1 MRALPLDPDA
11 ETPLVRQ
18 IVEALTRRIE
28 HGELT
33 PGQRLL
39 SVRELARTSGVST
52 MTVINAYQR
61 LLAEGLLTSRR
72 ASGYFVAERRPA
84 QTPRRSPF
92 VGQTTVDEQWMLR
105 RIYEDGPELVR
116 AGSAAL
122 PAAWLDEA
130 GMRQAMAALSRK
142 RNAGAAH
149 YGSPNGYLPLRQQ
162 IATLLAHRGIPA
174 APHQIVLTHGAS
186 QALELVTRVLLRPQ
200 AAVLVDDPGS
210 TNLFA
215 MLRANGHRLIG
226 VPRRAE
232 GPDPAVM
239 RTLALRHQARLMVVM
254 THLHNPTGSS
264 CTPEIKREIL
274 KLARELDLRIIE
286 LDAMG
291 GLEPPGLDT
300 LAGLDG
306 LQRVIHVGTFSK
318 TLSPSLRVGHISADE
333 DMVERVLLQKMRS
346 TLTSSE
352 LVERLLHTLLAEGR
366 YLVQVRRLSERL
378 QAASSRVCG
387 ALERRGLQVFMRPAG
402 GPFVW
407 ARLPGEDVD
416 MRAVAQRAIEAG
428 IMLAPGELFHAQPQR
443 SPWTRLNVACADD
456 DRVLD
461 WLAGEAQ
468 RAVPPRRRPAG
479 RDTPASGR
487 QV

>member
-39 SVRELARTSGVST
+39 SVRELARSSGVST

-61 LLAEGLLTSRR
+61 LLAEGLVTSRR

-122 PAAWLDEA
+122 PADWLDET
-130 GMRQAMAALSRK
+130 GVRQAMAALSRK
-142 RNAGAAH
+142 RNASPAH

-162 IATLLAHRGIPA
+162 IAALLAQRQILA

-186 QALELVTRVLLRPQ
+186 QALELITRVLLRPQ
-200 AAVLVDDPGS
+200 EAVLVDDPGS

-215 MLRANGHRLIG
+215 MLRANGHRLVG
-226 VPRRAE
+226 VPRRAD
-232 GPDPAVM
+232 GPDLSSL
-239 RTLALRHQARLMVVM
+239 RTLALRHQARVMVLM
-254 THLHNPTGSS
+254 THLHNPTGSC
-264 CTPEIKREIL
+264 CTPEVKREIL
-274 KLARELDLRIIE
+274 KLARELDLRIVE

-318 TLSPSLRVGHISADE
+318 TLSPSLRVGHVCADE
-333 DMVERVLLQKMRS
+333 DTVERLLLQKMRS

-366 YLVQVRRLSERL
+366 HLAHVRRLSDRL
-378 QAASSRVCG
+378 RETGVRVGQALAS
-387 ALERRGLQVFMRPAG
+387 RGLQIFLQPAG
-402 GPFVW
+402 GPFIW
-407 ARLPGEDVD
+407 ARLPGDDVD
-416 MRAVAQRAIEAG
+416 MRQVAQRAIEAG

-443 SPWTRLNVACADD
+443 SPWTRLNVAYADD
-456 DRVLD
+456 ARVMD
-461 WLAGEAQ
+461 WLADEAQ
-468 RAVPPRRRPAG
+468 RGSPPRRRNAP
-479 RDTPASGR
+479 RDPLTA
-487 QV
+487 